1 MVNGRKLLCDNV
13 MAGGSRQYV
22 FIVRKYKNMRN
33 LKLFMTNTISYN
45 QHNGHYNK
53 LFYITSHT
61 GGFLEIKHRLAEKI
75 VFNKTGLHLSL
86 LI

>member
-1 MVNGRKLLCDNV
+1 
-13 MAGGSRQYV
+13 
-22 FIVRKYKNMRN
+22 MRN

>member
-1 MVNGRKLLCDNV
+1 

-61 GGFLEIKHRLAEKI
+61 GGFLGIKTQTFGENCFQQDMIRSQQRL
-75 VFNKTGLHLSL
+75 VLYDLGRHYDRR
-86 LI
+86 

>member
-1 MVNGRKLLCDNV
+1 MVNGRKLLCDNA
-13 MAGGSRQYV
+13 MARGESQYV

-61 GGFLEIKHRLAEKI
+61 GGFLGIKYRLFEKI
-75 VFNKTGLHLSL
+75 VFN
-86 LI
+86 IRA